1 MRALLQSDRARRI
14 RGLRAVVVGAGRSG
28 LAAAGLLAE
37 LGAETSVLER
47 SAAAAGVAA
56 ESRRYTVVCGEHRA
70 EDFSGADL
78 VVLSPGVPRSR
89 MESMIPPQARVISEL
104 ELASWF
110 VSETVVAVT
119 GTNGKTTTTTLIS
132 RILERNGREVFTGG
146 NIGTPLCEYVLGDRQ
161 AEILVL
167 EVSSFQLQNSPTF
180 HPCVAVLLNFSAN
193 HLDYHDCMEEYL
205 EAKLSMFAH
214 MEPGD
219 LAIAPASMREELE
232 GRDFTRARR
241 EYFSAS
247 DRFSCPGLP
256 GEHNLAN
263 MEAAFLVCRHFG
275 LDQDQVQRGI
285 DGFLPLPH
293 RLEAVT
299 EYAGIM
305 FVDDS
310 KSTTVDSTIA
320 ALKSQDRPV
329 RLLAGGVFKGGDLGT
344 VLPLIREKVRGI
356 YLFGASRELF
366 ESAWKDCGLDIFWD
380 ATLEDAV
387 HRAASEA
394 RAGECVLLSPA
405 TSSFDL
411 FANYKERGQVF
422 QKTVREWMEEPQ

>member
-1 MRALLQSDRARRI
+1 M
-14 RGLRAVVVGAGRSG
+14 
-28 LAAAGLLAE
+28 
-37 LGAETSVLER
+37 
-47 SAAAAGVAA
+47 
-56 ESRRYTVVCGEHRA
+56 
-70 EDFSGADL
+70 
-78 VVLSPGVPRSR
+78 
-89 MESMIPPQARVISEL
+89 
-104 ELASWF
+104 
-110 VSETVVAVT
+110 
-119 GTNGKTTTTTLIS
+119 
-132 RILERNGREVFTGG
+132 
-146 NIGTPLCEYVLGDRQ
+146 LGDRQ

-180 HPCVAVLLNFSAN
+180 HPDVAVLLNFSAN

-205 EAKLSMFAH
+205 DAKLSMFAH

-232 GRDFTRARR
+232 GRSFTRARR

-256 GEHNLAN
+256 GEHNRAN

-275 LDQDQVQRGI
+275 LDRDQVQRGI

-299 EYAGIM
+299 EHAGIM

-320 ALKSQDRPV
+320 ALQSQDRPV
-329 RLLAGGVFKGGDLGT
+329 RLLAGGVFKGGDLGM
-344 VLPLIREKVRGI
+344 VLPLIREKVRSI

-366 ESAWKDCGLDIFWD
+366 ESAWKDCGLDIFWNS
-380 ATLEDAV
+380 TLEDAV

-422 QKTVREWMEEPQ
+422 QKTVREWMEKPQ

>member
-1 MRALLQSDRARRI
+1 MS
-14 RGLRAVVVGAGRSG
+14 
-28 LAAAGLLAE
+28 
-37 LGAETSVLER
+37 
-47 SAAAAGVAA
+47 
-56 ESRRYTVVCGEHRA
+56 
-70 EDFSGADL
+70 
-78 VVLSPGVPRSR
+78 
-89 MESMIPPQARVISEL
+89 
-104 ELASWF
+104 
-110 VSETVVAVT
+110 
-119 GTNGKTTTTTLIS
+119 
-132 RILERNGREVFTGG
+132 
-146 NIGTPLCEYVLGDRQ
+146 
-161 AEILVL
+161 
-167 EVSSFQLQNSPTF
+167 
-180 HPCVAVLLNFSAN
+180 
-193 HLDYHDCMEEYL
+193 
-205 EAKLSMFAH
+205 
-214 MEPGD
+214 
-219 LAIAPASMREELE
+219 
-232 GRDFTRARR
+232 
-241 EYFSAS
+241 
-247 DRFSCPGLP
+247 
-256 GEHNLAN
+256 
-263 MEAAFLVCRHFG
+263 
-275 LDQDQVQRGI
+275 
-285 DGFLPLPH
+285 LPLH
-293 RLEAVT
+293 LEAVT
-299 EYAGIM
+299 EHAGIM